1 MDTKDEELIQSC
13 LKGKRKAQNALYQKY
28 EGRMYGICLRY
39 AKDRSEAMDILQEGF
54 IRIFKGL
61 HQYRGDGT
69 LMKWMDRVMANA
81 AIRYISKNKKIYF
94 QEDADLERLL
104 AGSDSVNN
112 ISDAN
117 DIISLI
123 QLLPLGYRTVFN
135 MFAVEGYSHKEIAE
149 KLGITEGGSRSQY
162 SRAKK
167 AMQSILRK
175 NEMID

>member
-1 MDTKDEELIQSC
+1 MKIKDEELIQGC
-13 LKGKRKAQNALYQKY
+13 LKGKRKYQTELYQKY
-28 EGRMYGICLRY
+28 EARMYGICLRY

-54 IRIFKGL
+54 IRVYRGL
-61 HQYRGDGT
+61 HTYRGEGS

-81 AIRYISKNKKIYF
+81 AIRYISKNKKISF

-104 AGSDSVNN
+104 KGNDVVNN
-112 ISDAN
+112 DSNAN
-117 DIISLI
+117 DIMSLI

-135 MFAVEGYSHKEIAE
+135 MFAVEGFSHREIAE

-167 AMQSILRK
+167 AMQKILRQ
-175 NEMID
+175 NEMI